1 MNIVRK
7 SETPENEKVNPSS
20 IIQKIQRDVEVDTLI
35 NQIGWSVKDTTDT
48 LMKKLSKELNNS
60 KQDIV
65 SKLVS
70 IDLTNNSGNDIG
82 SALNE
87 VDNMTQIFQKMEVR
101 LKLVRNELQSSATA

>member
-1 MNIVRK
+1 
-7 SETPENEKVNPSS
+7 
-20 IIQKIQRDVEVDTLI
+20 
-35 NQIGWSVKDTTDT
+35 
-48 LMKKLSKELNNS
+48 MKKLSKELNNS

>member
-1 MNIVRK
+1 
-7 SETPENEKVNPSS
+7 
-20 IIQKIQRDVEVDTLI
+20 
-35 NQIGWSVKDTTDT
+35 
-48 LMKKLSKELNNS
+48 MKKLSKELNS